1 MRESMVLSSLLRH
14 RKSLSWMFARNL
26 IFVERLGY
34 VSLALW
40 RTCPD
45 SSVLIVRYSSL
56 LLFSPSPLFFFALS
70 FLLLSLWYADFQ
82 GESTIFAATTGGARS
97 LAKEF
102 HVPFLGAVPLDPR
115 IAKCCDFGES
125 FVEEFPDSPSTKAF
139 LSIVKGTSI
148 LSSY

>member
-1 MRESMVLSSLLRH
+1 MRESMVRLLLLRR
-14 RKSLSWMFARNL
+14 RKSLFWMFARNL
-26 IFVERLGY
+26 IFVERRGY

-40 RTCPD
+40 RTCLD
-45 SSVLIVRYSSL
+45 SSVLTARYVPSSL
-56 LLFSPSPLFFFALS
+56 LSFSFSPCFLLSSP
-70 FLLLSLWYADFQ
+70 LLLSLWRADFQ

-139 LSIVKGTSI
+139 L
-148 LSSY
+148 